1 MAVQIYLLG
10 AAQLARSI
18 TALHVTRDLHINRL
32 PTLHVLAI
40 GVLYCL
46 TRCQSTMTMLVTR
59 LACLKEPL
67 TYLVVS
73 TNSMVTTVGAGLPFP
88 WHYKHTYLVTL

>member
-1 MAVQIYLLG
+1 
-10 AAQLARSI
+10 
-18 TALHVTRDLHINRL
+18 
-32 PTLHVLAI
+32 
-40 GVLYCL
+40 
-46 TRCQSTMTMLVTR
+46 MTMLVTR

-88 WHYKHTYLVTL
+88 WHYKHTYGTWLPYLLCAYIALPLALPEP

>member
-1 MAVQIYLLG
+1 
-10 AAQLARSI
+10 
-18 TALHVTRDLHINRL
+18 
-32 PTLHVLAI
+32 
-40 GVLYCL
+40 
-46 TRCQSTMTMLVTR
+46 MTMLVTR

-88 WHYKHTYLVTL
+88 WHYKHTYLVTLYLLCAYIALPLALPKP

>member
-1 MAVQIYLLG
+1 
-10 AAQLARSI
+10 
-18 TALHVTRDLHINRL
+18 
-32 PTLHVLAI
+32 
-40 GVLYCL
+40 
-46 TRCQSTMTMLVTR
+46 MTMLVTR

-88 WHYKHTYLVTL
+88 WHYKHAYLVTLYLLCAYIALPLALPEP